1 MIFSMTGYANQS
13 ITTKSTAEN
22 PEQLTVNVE
31 LKSVNSRYQDLTF
44 KIPDELRQMEAT
56 LKEAICKTISRGKIE
71 CRIALLSQNQ
81 VTQNQVTQNLNQTV
95 LQNLVE
101 LQKTILTTHRQA
113 MPLSVAEILRWPG
126 VLTET
131 SITSETLQDTI
142 MSCLQDCLKQFVS
155 SRSNEGA
162 RLKEIIFKALSEME
176 TVVASLTGMT
186 PLLIE
191 KHQQKLLERLNL
203 ALEQANAPGNSVVSK
218 DEVHDRIRQEV
229 VLYGIRIDVAEEL
242 NRLVAHIAETRSIL
256 EKGGNVGKRLDFM
269 MQELNREANTL
280 GSKAA
285 AKELSDA
292 SMTLKLLIE
301 QIREQVQNLE

>member
-13 ITTKSTAEN
+13 ITTKSTSEN

-44 KIPDELRQMEAT
+44 KIPDELRQMEAIF
-56 LKEAICKTISRGKIE
+56 KEAICKAISRGKIE
-71 CRIALLSQNQ
+71 CRISLL
-81 VTQNQVTQNLNQTV
+81 TQNQVTQNLNQTV
-95 LQNLVE
+95 LQDLVE

-131 SITSETLQDTI
+131 NITSETLQETI
-142 MSCLQDCLKQFVS
+142 LQCLQDCLKQFVT
-155 SRSNEGA
+155 SRSNEGI
-162 RLKEIIFKALSEME
+162 RLKEIIFRALSEME
-176 TVVASLTGMT
+176 IVVTGLTGMT
-186 PLLIE
+186 PILIE

-203 ALEQANAPGNSVVSK
+203 TLEQATAPGNQVVSK
-218 DEVHDRIRQEV
+218 DEIHDRIRQEV

>member
-31 LKSVNSRYQDLTF
+31 LKSVNSRYQDLVF

-56 LKEAICKTISRGKIE
+56 FKEAICKTISRGKIE
-71 CRIALLSQNQ
+71 CRISLL
-81 VTQNQVTQNLNQTV
+81 TQNQVTQNLNQTV

-131 SITSETLQDTI
+131 NITSETLQETI
-142 MSCLQDCLKQFVS
+142 LHCLQDCLKQFVT
-155 SRSNEGA
+155 SRSNEGT

-176 TVVASLTGMT
+176 IVVTGLTGMT
-186 PLLIE
+186 PMLIE

-203 ALEQANAPGNSVVSK
+203 ALEQATAPGNNVVSK
-218 DEVHDRIRQEV
+218 DEIHDRIRQEV

-285 AKELSDA
+285 AKELADA